1 MSMRTEIFK
10 IKHRDKKTKARVGIL
25 QTKSGKIETPFFMP
39 VATKTAVKHIS
50 ACDLH
55 KMKANAVIS
64 NAFVLFLRPG
74 TELIKKMGGIAKFM
88 SFNGIVFTDSGGFQ
102 MYSPR
107 LYVGSKEDG
116 VTFRNP
122 YTNQKLFVTPE
133 KDMEIQIDLGS
144 DVAMCLDSMP
154 LISESKKS
162 VAEAVRKTSNW
173 ARMCKIHHD
182 KLQKKLKQNQKQLL
196 FGITQGGI
204 HKDLRELSAKEIVN
218 LDFDGYSIGG
228 LALGETKEEEYKMIE
243 VTKSIIPEKKPV
255 YLMGAGEP
263 LELLEAISR
272 GCDIFDSRFP
282 TQNARRGAIFTS
294 EGRINIK
301 GGGFRDDNGPI
312 DKNCSCFVC
321 KNYSRAYIR
330 HLLLQDEGAG
340 FRLASYHNLHYL
352 QRLMEDAK
360 KAIKSGK
367 FKEFIADFKKKQR
380 IYKEKNK

>member
-1 MSMRTEIFK
+1 MIEIFSVS
-10 IKHRDKKTKARVGIL
+10 HRDKKTKARVGVL
-25 QTKSGKIETPFFMP
+25 RTKSGKIETPFFMP

-122 YTNQKLFVTPE
+122 YSNQKIFVTPE
-133 KDMEIQIDLGS
+133 KDMEIQLDLGS

-154 LISESKKS
+154 LISEKKAS
-162 VAEAVRKTSNW
+162 ISEAVRKTSVW
-173 ARMCKIHHD
+173 ARKCKTHHD
-182 KLQKKLKQNQKQLL
+182 KLQKNLRQNKKQLL
-196 FGITQGGI
+196 FGIIQGGI
-204 HKDLRELSAKEIVN
+204 YSDLRKLSAKEIASVG
-218 LDFDGYSIGG
+218 FDGYSIGG
-228 LALGETKEEEYKMIE
+228 LALGESKEDEYKMIE
-243 VTKSIIPEKKPV
+243 VAKSVIPEEKPV
-255 YLMGAGEP
+255 YLMGAGDP

-294 EGRINIK
+294 NGRINIK
-301 GGGFRDDNGPI
+301 AAKYRDDNGSI
-312 DKNCSCFVC
+312 DDNCSCFVC

-330 HLLLQDEGAG
+330 HLLLQEEGAG
-340 FRLASYHNLHYL
+340 MRLASYHNLHYL
-352 QRLMEDAK
+352 QRLMEEAK

-367 FKEFIADFKKKQR
+367 FGKFLDDFRKKR
-380 IYKEKNK
+380 AY